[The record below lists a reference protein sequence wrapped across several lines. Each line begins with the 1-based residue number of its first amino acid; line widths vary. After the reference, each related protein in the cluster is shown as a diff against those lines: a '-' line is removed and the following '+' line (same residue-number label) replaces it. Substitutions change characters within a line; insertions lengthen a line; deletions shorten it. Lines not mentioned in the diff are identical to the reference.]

1 MGQFITIDTT
11 RFEAALLPSDDSA
24 TWEDY
29 TDAWSVCVPVTVG
42 NHYVLSIETKSESVV
57 GTWFR
62 SAFSPT
68 NTPTGQEVSGYQSI
82 DPRMKSIIRY
92 NASDNYLILQ
102 FSGIF
107 SPTVYQ
113 YVTLFEFPPTAVVD
127 GMGALIQRRR
137 GMARESA
144 KTINDYVQNGLVFW
158 LDGIENTRNGH
169 NASAS
174 KWEDLTST
182 HRDVTYNSSKGIGDK
197 YCILNGKSTVSKL
210 SSISTSYTIEVVAD
224 YPSDTSV
231 QAILPW
237 RGDNYGS
244 VCIESRKIMF
254 QCATSNYNGILMEY
268 GINTYTARGKSNL
281 RTNGRTAISATCKRG
296 MATAA
301 DWMGYYSAS
310 YPFPLTTK
318 IYAVRIY
325 NRILTDAEVLSNAL
339 VDAARFN

>member
-11 RFEAALLPSDDSA
+11 RFEAGLLPSGGSA
-24 TWEDY
+24 TWVDY

-42 NHYVLSIETKSESVV
+42 NHYVLSIETKSENVV

-62 SAFSPT
+62 SGFSPT
-68 NTPTGQEVSGYQSI
+68 NTPTGQEVGGYQSI

-102 FSGIF
+102 FAGIL

-113 YVTLFEFPPTAVVD
+113 YVTLFEFSPTAVVD

-144 KTINDYVQNGLVFW
+144 KTIDDYVQNGLVFW

-169 NASAS
+169 DASAS
-174 KWEDLTST
+174 KWEDLTSA
-182 HRDVTYNSSKGIGDK
+182 HRDVTYNSSKVIGDK

-224 YPSDTSV
+224 YPSDASV
-231 QAILPW
+231 QAVLPW
-237 RGDNYGS
+237 RGNNYGS

-254 QCATSNYNGILMEY
+254 QCATSDFNGILMEY

-281 RTNGRTAISATCKRG
+281 RTNGRTAISATCRRG
-296 MATAA
+296 MATAS

-310 YPFPLTTK
+310 YPFTLTTK

-325 NRILTDAEVLSNAL
+325 NRILSDAEVLSNAL

>member
-1 MGQFITIDTT
+1 M
-11 RFEAALLPSDDSA
+11 PSGGSA
-24 TWEDY
+24 TWIDY
-29 TDAWSVCVPVTVG
+29 TDAWSVCIPVTTG
-42 NHYVLSIETKSESVV
+42 NHYVLSISTTDSSIV
-57 GTWFR
+57 GTWVR
-62 SAFSPT
+62 YAFSST
-68 NTPTGQEVSGYQSI
+68 NTPSGQEVSDYQSK
-82 DPRMKSIIRY
+82 DPRMKSVFRF
-92 NASDNYLILQ
+92 NATDSYMVLQ
-102 FSGIF
+102 FGGVY
-107 SPTVYQ
+107 SPGVYQ
-113 YVTLFEFPPTAVVD
+113 YVTLYEFPPTAVVD
-127 GMGALIQRRR
+127 GVGTLIQRRR
-137 GMARESA
+137 EMKAESTS
-144 KTINDYVQNGLVFW
+144 KGINDYVQNGLVFW

-182 HRDVTYNSSKGIGDK
+182 HRDVTYNSSKVIGDK

-224 YPSDTSV
+224 YPSNTSV

-237 RGDNYGS
+237 RGNNYGS

-254 QCATSNYNGILMEY
+254 QCATSDFNGILMEY
-268 GINTYTARGKSNL
+268 GVNTYTARGKSNL

-296 MATAA
+296 LATAS
-301 DWMGYYSAS
+301 DWMGYYSTS

-325 NRILTDAEVLSNAL
+325 SRILSDAEVLSNAL